1 MRAFL
6 SWTSPLLPAVAA
18 RMIADCIATSPDSY
32 DADLSAWL
40 LVVRGRAAMRRLL
53 AALAAEAQHKGRAL
67 IPPRIVTQGA
77 LDDAI
82 FGSDPS
88 VAPPLIQRIAW
99 TVAVQDADAEWVEKI
114 WTMPG
119 GRGGAANLA
128 GVLHRTWRI
137 LSTSGVD
144 FSGAFSELAKIAPDS
159 ADIEQERWD
168 SMQHLLGEYRAK
180 LDEWGF
186 TDPSARRARLA
197 ATGRPQP
204 DLHVALIGIVELPP
218 ELVLLL
224 RTLPMPP
231 HIFIHAPESEADGFD
246 EWGRLNAAFWTK
258 RPCNFSNGE
267 IHVVRGVQEQAVR
280 CAELIRE
287 WKGAGLTESGMTIA
301 MPESAAIPA
310 LLHGLA
316 DAGIKARSAEGLS
329 TSRTSVVQLLA
340 QIAEFLDRP
349 AGAPPTYTSIAALAR
364 HPDLAGITRNAAEHL
379 DEYFNDHLPLRI
391 ELRDATPRSNDER
404 IADLLARL
412 ENVAS
417 IRSVHFS
424 EDVTQLLIR
433 IYRHHHPSR
442 QSETGRALHAAL
454 EAVRGTLD
462 EIERLPRRALAEL
475 PISELLRILIES
487 AGQGDVPEPDQD
499 DAVELAGWL
508 EAASDDAP
516 ALIVTSVVEGALPE
530 SAPVEPL
537 LLDSLRQRLG
547 LPCRA
552 SRFARDQYTLHTVWM
567 SRRDHGRIALLAPR
581 RTAEGLPARPSR
593 LLLGAQD
600 GDDLA
605 RRLISL
611 TTEQR
616 TATVPIHAAAGL
628 VPPEP
633 DAETMRA
640 FRVFSVTSF
649 RSYIRSPR
657 LFYFKNILGLGAQ
670 DDSADEL
677 DPAMFGT
684 AIHSVLQEFGER
696 HIGGKGSANP
706 AKLAAELRSIL
717 EEHMQHEFGPHALP
731 PVRAQSRALEARL
744 GIFANHQAALF
755 AEGWQIAYVEKDRSL
770 VVPFPIPGGP
780 QDVKLKGRIDRIDR
794 HTSGKW
800 RVIDYKTSSQAV
812 TPDKAHFG
820 KRNGEWKDLQ
830 LPLYVKLLPELRDI
844 VSGPI
849 SASEDIELVYFNL
862 PPKTEDA
869 GITEPFSTEKIP
881 EAWEKAQ
888 QIVTEICSGA
898 GCVEIGEV
906 SDNEDPAF
914 LALCGLNGLP
924 TAKEDE

>member
-1 MRAFL
+1 P
-6 SWTSPLLPAVAA
+6 WTSHLLPAAAA
-18 RMIADCIATSPDSY
+18 RLVADRIAERPDS
-32 DADLSAWL
+32 ADLDFSEWL
-40 LVVRGRAAMRRLL
+40 LVVRGRAASRRLL
-53 AALAAEAQHKGRAL
+53 ASLATEAQRNGRAL
-67 IPPRIVTQGA
+67 IPPRIVTQGSI
-77 LDDAI
+77 DDAI
-82 FGSDPS
+82 FGGDPC
-88 VAPPLIQRIAW
+88 VAHPLIQRIAW
-99 TVAVQDADAEWVEKI
+99 TVVVQEAGPERIERI

-128 GVLHRTWRI
+128 GVLDRTWRV

-144 FSGAFSELAKIAPDS
+144 FIGAFAELAKIAPDS
-159 ADIEQERWD
+159 ADFEEERWE
-168 SMQHLLGEYRAK
+168 SLQHLLAEYRAK

-186 TDPSARRARLA
+186 VDPSARRARLA
-197 ATGRPQP
+197 STGRPQP
-204 DLHVALIGIVELPP
+204 DLRVALIGVVELPP
-218 ELVLLL
+218 EFVLLL
-224 RTLPMPP
+224 RALPVPP
-231 HIFIHAPESEADGFD
+231 LIFIHAPESEADGFD
-246 EWGRLNAAFWTK
+246 EWGRLNAAFWAK
-258 RPCNFSNGE
+258 RPCIFSSGE

-287 WKGAGLTESGMTIA
+287 WKSAGLAESGMTIA
-301 MPESAAIPA
+301 APEPTAIPA

-316 DAGIKARSAEGLS
+316 DAGIKVRSAEGLS

-340 QIAEFLDRP
+340 QVAEFLDRP
-349 AGAPPTYTSIAALAR
+349 AGAPPTYTSVAALAR

-391 ELRDATPRSNDER
+391 ELRAAKPGVNEER
-404 IADLLARL
+404 VADLLERL
-412 ENVAS
+412 ENVAA
-417 IRSVHFS
+417 IRSTHFS
-424 EDVTQLLIR
+424 EDVAQLLIR
-433 IYRHHHPSR
+433 IYRHHHPSS
-442 QSETGRALHAAL
+442 QSEAGRALHAAL

-462 EIERLPRRALAEL
+462 EIEHLPRKALAEL
-475 PISELLRILIES
+475 PVSELLRILVES
-487 AGQGDVPEPDQD
+487 AGKGEVPEPDQD

-508 EAASDDAP
+508 EAAADDAP

-530 SAPVEPL
+530 GAPVEPL
-537 LLDSLRQRLG
+537 LLDALRQHLG

-567 SRRDHGRIALLAPR
+567 SRREHGRIALLAPR

-600 GDDLA
+600 GDALA

-611 TTEQR
+611 TTEAR
-616 TATVPIHAAAGL
+616 TATVPIHSAAGL

-633 DAETMRA
+633 DLEKMRG

-684 AIHSVLQEFGER
+684 AIHTVLQEFGER
-696 HIGGKGSANP
+696 HIGHQGSIDP
-706 AKLAAELRSIL
+706 AQIAAELGSIL
-717 EEHMQHEFGPHALP
+717 EDYMQREFGPHALP

-744 GIFANHQAALF
+744 GIFANHQASLF

-780 QDVKLKGRIDRIDR
+780 QDVRLKGRIDRIDR

-812 TPDKAHFG
+812 TPDRAHFG
-820 KRNGEWKDLQ
+820 KRSGEWKDLQ

-844 VSGPI
+844 VGGPI
-849 SASEDIELVYFNL
+849 SEKDDVDLVYFNL
-862 PPKTEDA
+862 SPKSEDA
-869 GITEPFSTEKIP
+869 GITKPFTAEKIP
-881 EAWEKAQ
+881 GAWEKAR

-906 SDNEDPAF
+906 ADNEDPAF

-924 TAKEDE
+924 IAKEEE